1 MKEHVKYLD
10 WILRQLKWAELKIKV
25 EKYKFAKPEI
35 KLLNYR
41 ISVEGIILD
50 LGKVAAIKILERSI
64 TISKLKGFLGVVGFF
79 RKYI

>member
-1 MKEHVKYLD
+1 
-10 WILRQLKWAELKIKV
+10 LKIKI